1 MTGFLW
7 FYLTIL
13 LSFSQVLTAQGGKKW
28 QLGEEPKL
36 AEDGLQIKL
45 DRDLYTHQGS
55 IVYTSH
61 LQFDEKP
68 EISDSQLYQIARDA
82 FNEMQASVVS
92 NGLTQK
98 IPNVM
103 TTLLVGNELIFASSA
118 KGPNDPY
125 DRDSQVQG
133 DLKVCADAN
142 EGRLHK
148 NGGRCGEVM
157 AFHDWYES
165 HVRSGPLEPT
175 EGTKVVAISFQKN
188 ADGEREPLILA
199 PCGNDKQWGCNK
211 FVNGIYVLDDAKV
224 AADPKKEPFEYK
236 SLIKD
241 KKLKPAPTRPG
252 LPPPNPL
259 PKPPRPNTR
268 PGGSNGGPPPNP
280 LSKPPTK
287 PNTKPGGSNGGPPF
301 NPLSPPGG
309 KPNTNPGGSS
319 GGPPFNPLSPPGGKP
334 GTNPGGSTDNQ
345 GGDGKPAKPK
355 PTRRPNGRPKRP

>member
-1 MTGFLW
+1 MELPKITGFLW
-7 FYLTIL
+7 FYLTL
-13 LSFSQVLTAQGGKKW
+13 LLAFGQVLTAQGGKKW
-28 QLGEEPKL
+28 QIGEEPKL

-61 LQFDEKP
+61 LEFDEKP

-82 FNEMQASVVS
+82 FNEMQASAID
-92 NGLTQK
+92 NGLTKK

-118 KGPNDPY
+118 KGPQNPY
-125 DRDSQVQG
+125 DQDSQVQE

-175 EGTKVVAISFQKN
+175 EGTKIVAISFQKT
-188 ADGEREPLILA
+188 ADGGDEREPLILA
-199 PCGNDKQWGCNK
+199 PCGNDVQWGCNK

-259 PKPPRPNTR
+259 PKPPPSKPNPK
-268 PGGSNGGPPPNP
+268 PGSGPPPNP
-280 LSKPPTK
+280 LPKPQNK
-287 PNTKPGGSNGGPPF
+287 PNTNPGGSNGLPPP

-309 KPNTNPGGSS
+309 KPD
-319 GGPPFNPLSPPGGKP
+319 
-334 GTNPGGSTDNQ
+334 TNPGGSTDNQ
-345 GGDGKPAKPK
+345 GNDGNKPAKPK
-355 PTRRPNGRPKRP
+355 PTRKPRPKRP